1 MWHGG
6 DGIPCLLVPAGL
18 VLGCQGLSCGLLE
31 SGDVSALLQVPNALI
46 VILLWE
52 GAMVAIGPQRGLFV
66 LSAQRLDGLVVGLGL
81 LPGPPCRCER
91 AVAAGSLLEV
101 FNSRVEV
108 ITGGRGPPSS
118 SWAGGAAGLRCF
130 EQLS

>member
-6 DGIPCLLVPAGL
+6 DSVPCPLVPEWL
-18 VLGCQGLSCGLLE
+18 VLGCWGLSCGLLE
-31 SGDVSALLQVPNALI
+31 PGDISALLQVPNALI

-52 GAMVAIGPQRGLFV
+52 GAMVAIGPQGGLFIFP
-66 LSAQRLDGLVVGLGL
+66 AQRLDGLVVGLGL
-81 LPGPPCRCER
+81 LPGSPCRCER
-91 AVAAGSLLEV
+91 AAAAGSLLEV

-108 ITGGRGPPSS
+108 TTGGWGPPGS
-118 SWAGGAAGLRCF
+118 SWAGGATGLGCF